1 MTPLLVLLLAV
12 SSQVPADRIDWLLHH
27 AGELQSAQQR
37 RADLAIPFLLEAVE
51 HAEASQDKKRE
62 GQARIQLGRAYSSTH
77 QQEKAFEAYRRALQL
92 SRDVGDTTTET
103 NTLAGLC
110 GLHSD
115 RGEFE
120 EAQKFCRAVLDIGTR
135 DNDAGT
141 RVRGLNGLA
150 AIADHRGRSGEGA
163 AYARI
168 ALAELDAG
176 TRAGKSFMA
185 QAYFAVPYN
194 LAKALSESGEYA
206 QASIYFERARAAAER
221 DGVIAGVWHV
231 LQETGEMYRSQGDLS
246 TAVRY
251 YQRALAEANRLES
264 HDPEAITLRA
274 LGAAAEARGDFGAA
288 LVHYQ
293 EALAIFDKAGFG
305 SELPQTL
312 TMLSRVQFLTG
323 KRDAARL
330 SLDRAAA
337 LVAKMS
343 QPLGEVSEKIE
354 SGRQKFEGGD
364 LRAAKPEF
372 LAALDTAKKNSLD
385 SFSASALLGLADIAR
400 AEGNVELALQR
411 YSEAADAIDATRA
424 RIPSIEERS
433 MYVSAT
439 HRIYEHWLDTLLK
452 AGFFERA
459 FIVIERERSRNL
471 LDAMLSQTI
480 ERPPEVRAL
489 NARVSSLQ
497 VQLTSSSLGPA
508 KRRLLLDQLD
518 DAERKLDLMQT
529 SSKPPPPFHRDLS
542 SLRRT
547 LQEGEAWIEY
557 TTRPNEVIVFL
568 LTRHGFSVT
577 EHAASSLVSRIDF
590 FNDLLNS
597 THSEEAIRP
606 GVALS
611 NDLLG
616 DVLPKLPASIH
627 RLIIGVAGEL
637 AALPFDALPDPRNQG
652 KPILARY
659 EVAYAPSL
667 ATLAELRDRRSPAPR
682 YDLLGVAPLAGSALA
697 AALPSYRSAA
707 LAPLPWSRR
716 EVEEVTQLVRGRADS
731 LFGVEATEDAFKRLR
746 LRDYKVI
753 HLATHALLDPQNPS
767 RSGIVFSRGSTSDDG
782 WLQMREIYQLDLAGQ
797 LVVLSACQT
806 AFGTV
811 SSAEGMQS
819 LARAFTYAG
828 ARAVVGTLWKVED
841 ITAAHIVENM
851 YSAIGRGESVSAA
864 LRSAQLDAAG
874 AQPYRN
880 ARGWAGWVAT
890 GDPTARPDI
899 TSPIST
905 RRWALAFAALVAAF
919 IAVTAYRFR

>member
-1 MTPLLVLLLAV
+1 MTPLLLLLLAV
-12 SSQVPADRIDWLLHH
+12 SAQVPSARIDWLLQH
-27 AGELQSAQQR
+27 ARELQSPQQR
-37 RADLAIPFLLEAVE
+37 HADLAIPFLLEAVTLSE
-51 HAEASQDKKRE
+51 SSGDKKRE
-62 GQARIQLGRAYSSTH
+62 AQTLTQLAMAYTSTH
-77 QQEKAFEAYRRALQL
+77 LQEQSASAFQRALEL
-92 SRDVGDTTTET
+92 ARGVGDTETET
-103 NTLAGLC
+103 NALAGLGSLC
-110 GLHSD
+110 AE
-115 RGEFE
+115 RGDYPQ
-120 EAQKFCRAVLDIGTR
+120 AQKYYRAVLDIGTR
-135 DNDAGT
+135 EDIAAV
-141 RVRGLNGLA
+141 RVRAFNGLA
-150 AIADHRGRSGEGA
+150 AIADHRGHSAEGA
-163 AYARI
+163 RYARI
-168 ALAELDAG
+168 GLAELDG
-176 TRAGKSFMA
+176 GVREGKSFPA
-185 QAYFAVPYN
+185 QFFFSLPYN
-194 LAKALSESGEYA
+194 LGKALSESGEFA
-206 QASIYFERARAAAER
+206 EASLYFERARNAAER
-221 DGVIAGVWHV
+221 GGMISGVWHV
-231 LQETGEMYRSQGDLS
+231 LQETGEMYRAQGDLS

-293 EALAIFDKAGFG
+293 ESLAIFEKAGFR

-312 TMLSRVQFLTG
+312 TMLSRMQFVTG
-323 KRDAARL
+323 KRDAARE

-337 LVAKMS
+337 LSATMA
-343 QPLGEVSEKIE
+343 QPLGEVYQKLEA
-354 SGRQKFEGGD
+354 GRQKFEGGD
-364 LRAAKPEF
+364 LRAKSEF
-372 LAALDTAKKNSLD
+372 LAALDTARSHGLE

-400 AEGNVELALQR
+400 AEGNVPLALQR

-439 HRIYEHWLDTLLK
+439 HGIYEHWLDTLLK
-452 AGFFERA
+452 AGLFERA
-459 FIVIERERSRNL
+459 FIVIERERSRNV
-471 LDAMLSQTI
+471 LDALLSQAI
-480 ERPPEVRAL
+480 ERPPEVRAM

-497 VQLTSSSLGPA
+497 VQLTSSSVGPA

-529 SSKPPPPFHRDLS
+529 SSKAPPRFNRDLHT
-542 SLRRT
+542 LRAT
-547 LQEGEAWIEY
+547 LQDDEAWIEY

-577 EHAASSLVSRIDF
+577 EHAAGSLASRIGF

-597 THSEEAIRP
+597 VHSEEAIRP

-616 DVLPKLPASIH
+616 DVLPKLPASVH

-637 AALPFDALPDPRNQG
+637 AGLPFDALPDPRDQG
-652 KPILARY
+652 KPILGRY

-667 ATLAELRDRRSPAPR
+667 ATLAELRDRHSPSPR

-697 AALPSYRSAA
+697 AATLPIYRSAA

-716 EVEEVTQLVRGRADS
+716 EVEEVAQLVRGRADS
-731 LFGVEATEDAFKRLR
+731 LFGGEATEEAFKRLR

-753 HLATHALLDPQNPS
+753 HLATHALLDPQFPA
-767 RSGIVFSRGSTSDDG
+767 RSGIVFSRGSATDDG

-841 ITAAHIVENM
+841 ITAARIVENM

-880 ARGWAGWVAT
+880 ARAWAGWVAT
-890 GDPTARPDI
+890 GDPAARPDI
-899 TSPIST
+899 ASPLSS
-905 RRWALAFAALVAAF
+905 RRRTLAFAAIFAAV
-919 IAVTAYRFR
+919 IAATAYRFR

>member
-1 MTPLLVLLLAV
+1 MTPILLLLLAV
-12 SSQVPADRIDWLLHH
+12 SSQAPSARIDFLLQH
-27 AGELQSAQQR
+27 AADLQSARQR

-51 HAEASQDKKRE
+51 STERLQDTTREAK
-62 GQARIQLGRAYSSTH
+62 ALVQLGRAYSSTH
-77 QQEKAFEAYRRALQL
+77 QQEKSFEAFRRALQL
-92 SRDVGDTTTET
+92 SRVAGEADTET
-103 NTLAGLC
+103 NALAGLG

-115 RGEFE
+115 RGEFD
-120 EAQKFCRAVLDIGTR
+120 EAQKCYRVVLDIGTR
-135 DNDAGT
+135 DSDAGT

-150 AIADHRGRSGEGA
+150 AIADHRGRSKEGA
-163 AYARI
+163 TWARI

-176 TRAGKSFMA
+176 TREGKSFMT
-185 QAYFAVPYN
+185 QAYFSVPYN
-194 LAKALSESGEYA
+194 LAKALSEEGEYA
-206 QASIYFERARAAAER
+206 QASIYFERARVAAER
-221 DGVIAGVWHV
+221 DGAIAGVWHV
-231 LQETGEMYRSQGDLS
+231 LHETGEMYRSQGDLS

-293 EALAIFDKAGFG
+293 EAMAIFDKAGFG

-312 TMLSRVQFLTG
+312 TMLSRVQFMTG
-323 KRDAARL
+323 KRDAARA

-337 LVAKMS
+337 LSATMGQS
-343 QPLGEVSEKIE
+343 IGEFYTKFEA
-354 SGRQKFEGGD
+354 GRQKFESGD
-364 LRAAKPEF
+364 LRAAESEF
-372 LAALDTAKKNSLD
+372 LSALDVARTNKLD

-400 AEGNVELALQR
+400 AEGKIESALQR
-411 YSEAADAIDATRA
+411 YSDAADAIDATRA
-424 RIPSIEERS
+424 KIPSIEARS

-439 HRIYEHWLDTLLK
+439 HEIYEHWLDTLFK
-452 AGFFERA
+452 AGLHDRA

-471 LDAMLSQTI
+471 LDALLSQAI

-489 NARVSSLQ
+489 NTRISTLQ
-497 VQLTSSSLGPA
+497 VQLTSSALVPA
-508 KRRLLLDQLD
+508 KRRFLLDQLD

-529 SSKPPPPFHRDLS
+529 STKAPPRFNRDLP

-547 LQEGEAWIEY
+547 LQEDEAWIEY
-557 TTRPNEVIVFL
+557 STRPNAVIVFL
-568 LTRHGFSVT
+568 LTRHGFSAM
-577 EHAASSLVSRIDF
+577 EHATSSLESRIDF

-597 THSEEAIRP
+597 AHSEEAIRP

-611 NDLLG
+611 NDLLA
-616 DVLPKLPASIH
+616 DVLPKLPPSVH

-637 AALPFDALPDPRNQG
+637 AALPFDALPDPRDQR

-667 ATLAELRDRRSPAPR
+667 TTLAELRDRRLPSPR
-682 YDLLGVAPLAGSALA
+682 YDLLGVAPLAGDRLA
-697 AALPSYRSAA
+697 AALPAYRSAA

-716 EVEEVTQLVRGRADS
+716 EVEEVAQLVRGRSDS
-731 LFGVEATEDAFKRLR
+731 LLGVAATEEAFKRLR

-767 RSGIVFSRGSTSDDG
+767 RSGIVFRRGSSSDDG

-841 ITAAHIVENM
+841 TTAARIVENM
-851 YSAIGRGESVSAA
+851 YSAIAEGSSVSAA
-864 LRSAQLDAAG
+864 LRSAQLEAAG
-874 AQPYRN
+874 EQPYRT
-880 ARGWAGWVAT
+880 AREWAGWVAT
-890 GDPTARPDI
+890 GDPASRPDI
-899 TSPIST
+899 TSPVST
-905 RRWALAFAALVAAF
+905 RRWALAFAVIIAAF